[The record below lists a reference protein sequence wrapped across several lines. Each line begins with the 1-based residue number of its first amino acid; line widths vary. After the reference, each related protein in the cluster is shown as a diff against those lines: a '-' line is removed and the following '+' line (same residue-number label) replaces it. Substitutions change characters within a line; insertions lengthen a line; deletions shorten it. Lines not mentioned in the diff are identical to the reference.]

1 MGLWGSESSLGWV
14 LRDPVIWLDM
24 PPLSL
29 GQTLRECYGG
39 KNSQQQACL
48 TLNHTTT
55 FMTRQTISDLNRK
68 RKRMVIKI
76 KERVD

>member
-39 KNSQQQACL
+39 KKQPAASL
-48 TLNHTTT
+48 
-55 FMTRQTISDLNRK
+55 SDLKPHNNLHDK
-68 RKRMVIKI
+68 TNYF
-76 KERVD
+76 